1 MTTKRKIMDIE
12 FVTHFASSRITS
24 IDEIELDNQI
34 IEPKMTNNQIR
45 VEKKQNRKNPN
56 SRRT

>member
-1 MTTKRKIMDIE
+1 MDIE

-45 VEKKQNRKNPN
+45 VEKKQNRQNPN